1 MDTTTNSPR
10 VPANFM
16 GPNARS
22 KRPRNAVRLTEL
34 LASQLWIE
42 AGWIEPVLMDVQA
55 KSVLRRWCV
64 LLAYAQHSASKRTS
78 QMLTHEARQPKQIA
92 RLAKHTM
99 TIEFCGWPSCEHE
112 VHVRPQMLV
121 LRYAGIR
128 RVCGIGLKTVDEVK

>member
-42 AGWIEPVLMDVQA
+42 AGWIEPILMDVQA
-55 KSVLRRWCV
+55 KRVLRRWCE
-64 LLAYAQHSASKRTS
+64 LLAYAQHLASRCAG
-78 QMLTHEARQPKQIA
+78 QILTHDAGQPKQIA
-92 RLAKHTM
+92 SLAEDTM
-99 TIEFCGWPSCEHE
+99 AIEFGGWPSCEHK
-112 VHVRPQMLV
+112 VH
-121 LRYAGIR
+121 
-128 RVCGIGLKTVDEVK
+128 